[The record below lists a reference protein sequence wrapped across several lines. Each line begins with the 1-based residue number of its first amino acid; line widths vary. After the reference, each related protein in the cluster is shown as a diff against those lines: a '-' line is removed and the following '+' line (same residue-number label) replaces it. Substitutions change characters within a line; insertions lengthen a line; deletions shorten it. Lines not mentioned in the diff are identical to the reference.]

1 METQTFPPYRVQKG
15 CLQRAGLGMDELD
28 WDGGAG
34 LRMEELEW
42 GWGELVW
49 AGGARL
55 GMGGAPRVLRHLC
68 WAYQSGVP
76 LLSYF

>member
-1 METQTFPPYRVQKG
+1 
-15 CLQRAGLGMDELD
+15 MDELD
-28 WDGGAG
+28 WEGASG
-34 LRMEELEW
+34 LRMEELAWDGGASLRMDELEW

>member
-1 METQTFPPYRVQKG
+1 MDELDWEGASGLRVE
-15 CLQRAGLGMDELD
+15 ELD

-34 LRMEELEW
+34 LRMDKLEW
-42 GWGELVW
+42 GWWELVW

-55 GMGGAPRVLRHLC
+55 GMGGAPRVLRHLGRP
-68 WAYQSGVP
+68 YQSGVP

>member
-1 METQTFPPYRVQKG
+1 MDEPDWEGVSCLRME
-15 CLQRAGLGMDELD
+15 ELD
-28 WDGGAG
+28 WDAGAG
-34 LRMEELEW
+34 LRMDELEW

-49 AGGARL
+49 AGGAGL

-68 WAYQSGVP
+68 RPFQSGVP